1 LPACVMQ
8 AAQCTLDEVTALT
21 RQIQTLRDRL
31 SA

>member
-1 LPACVMQ
+1 MQ
-8 AAQCTLDEVTALT
+8 AAQCNLDEVTALT